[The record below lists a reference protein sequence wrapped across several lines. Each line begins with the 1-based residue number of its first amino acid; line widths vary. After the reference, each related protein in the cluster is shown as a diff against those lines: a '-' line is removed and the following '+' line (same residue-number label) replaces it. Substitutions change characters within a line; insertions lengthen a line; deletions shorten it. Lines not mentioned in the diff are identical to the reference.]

1 MYERLTH
8 EIWSPAQ
15 LGAESYQVTIT
26 LTGPWDYDDSSYCL
40 TLEEGEGPRGERLDW
55 GDCTDT
61 DQGGWPDWAHDSI
74 CRLVED
80 YLHRLTY
87 NL

>member
-15 LGAESYQVTIT
+15 LGAESYQVTVI
-26 LTGPWDYDDSSYCL
+26 LTGAWDYDESSYAL
-40 TLEEGEGPRGERLDW
+40 TFEQGEGPRGEALDW

-74 CRLVED
+74 TRAVGD
-80 YLHRLTY
+80 YLERRAY